1 MGTSQSVQIGIAVL
15 SERLANSDTVLPM
28 LPSVAA
34 RVIELAADPDV
45 HVAQLARIVTKDQV
59 LASRLLG
66 LANSA
71 FAAPRQP
78 VTTLTQ
84 AMVRLGTGR
93 VRNLVL
99 TVSFHSRLCDQRTY
113 GPHGRRLM
121 DHGVGTAYLAR
132 LAAERAR
139 VDVDEA
145 FLCGLVHDIGKLL
158 VYKSAFDLEVQNG
171 FRIDPGELDRVVT
184 ERHAELG
191 ARVLRGWQLPESLQ
205 QPVLYHH
212 DYPSAPTARRETA
225 VLYLANHLSHRYGFG
240 CERREGDLLADPV
253 CEELG
258 IDATWIADTDAHA
271 PGLYEIA
278 LQALQ

>member
-1 MGTSQSVQIGIAVL
+1 MGTSQSVQTSVHTLAERIA
-15 SERLANSDTVLPM
+15 RCDTVLPM
-28 LPSVAA
+28 LPSVAM

-71 FAAPRQP
+71 FAAPSSP

-99 TVSFHSRLCDQRTY
+99 TVSFHSKLCDERTY
-113 GPHGRRLM
+113 GPNGRRLM

-145 FLCGLVHDIGKLL
+145 FLCGLVHDIGKLV
-158 VYKSAFDLEVQNG
+158 VYKIAYDIQREGGAGV
-171 FRIDPGELDRVVT
+171 DPAELDLFVV
-184 ERHAELG
+184 ERHAEIG
-191 ARVLRGWQLPESLQ
+191 ARVLSGWQLPASLQ

-212 DYPSAPTARRETA
+212 DYRAAPAARRETA
-225 VLYLANHLSHRYGFG
+225 VLYLANILSHRYGFG
-240 CERREGDLLADPV
+240 CDRREDDPLLDGV

-258 IDATWIADTDAHA
+258 IDATWLADTDTHA
-271 PGLYEIA
+271 PGLFEIA